1 MQGGKPGCQREQ
13 SKPTS
18 YSIMKIHPSG
28 PRRKLRGFTI
38 IELLVVVTIIAVL
51 AGLVIS
57 QAPKMMEEGRK
68 LEVRN
73 VIISMRNGI
82 HSYQVEYNRYP
93 LDPKLAAG
101 GDQDA
106 PPFQT
111 DENNNLIET
120 LMGDAANMTGAPVE
134 PDPNS
139 LNPKG
144 IDFVT
149 FKIAQNGANGLVGT
163 QAPFRLVDLW
173 RNPYWVQMDTNTD
186 RKVMNPDVQN
196 QDPKISQ
203 NPNSPAPQYIPTD
216 VIIYSN
222 GKDKIQLTGD
232 DIASWRDN

>member
-1 MQGGKPGCQREQ
+1 
-13 SKPTS
+13 
-18 YSIMKIHPSG
+18 MKIHPPA

-93 LDPKLAAG
+93 LDPKLATG

-134 PDPNS
+134 PNPNS

-149 FKIAQNGANGLVGT
+149 FKIACAST
-163 QAPFRLVDLW
+163 AACTAPTPPIAEIAAAKTFILIF
-173 RNPYWVQMDTNTD
+173 
-186 RKVMNPDVQN
+186 
-196 QDPKISQ
+196 ISI
-203 NPNSPAPQYIPTD
+203 SD
-216 VIIYSN
+216 
-222 GKDKIQLTGD
+222 G
-232 DIASWRDN
+232 